1 MAILNFGAN
10 AAAYASRRTK
20 TGLRAKG
27 SGITSVAAPSLPARV
42 RRAEPKPERFRI
54 VLDRLPGEE
63 RIAAPPTRI
72 GPFDVEFG
80 ESHRLQRIP
89 VRAQFS
95 AGPRCSVQLA
105 RISHEL
111 SAAAPDPSARAA
123 LRLFGLLD
131 VLSSTPPS
139 PSRHAPGM
147 ALWAM
152 QEECSAGAGI
162 YSRATRWPGG
172 FATKTRE
179 KCGQEEKPSSY
190 MLDWATEEW
199 PSG

>member
-1 MAILNFGAN
+1 MVVLLIRTEGTMALN
-10 AAAYASRRTK
+10 
-20 TGLRAKG
+20 L
-27 SGITSVAAPSLPARV
+27 SL
-42 RRAEPKPERFRI
+42 
-54 VLDRLPGEE
+54 
-63 RIAAPPTRI
+63 T
-72 GPFDVEFG
+72 
-80 ESHRLQRIP
+80 
-89 VRAQFS
+89 
-95 AGPRCSVQLA
+95 

-111 SAAAPDPSARAA
+111 SAAAPDPFAVAA

-179 KCGQEEKPSSY
+179 KCGLVVNSSNVVNTRQPRNRWFV
-190 MLDWATEEW
+190 LDTAV
-199 PSG
+199 